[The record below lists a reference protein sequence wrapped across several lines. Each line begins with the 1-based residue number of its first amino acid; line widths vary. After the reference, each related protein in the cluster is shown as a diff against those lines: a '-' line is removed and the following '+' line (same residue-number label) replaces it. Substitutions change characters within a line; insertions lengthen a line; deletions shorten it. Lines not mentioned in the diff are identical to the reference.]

1 MSEVI
6 EGGGR
11 GMGGRSGAVVP
22 PTGRQFELRRGAAR
36 AVVTEVG
43 ATLRCLEV
51 AGQASLDGFGPGEL
65 PGGGNGQVLIPFP
78 NRIGGGRYRFGDQF
92 GVDDQQLPVE
102 EPATGN
108 AMHGLVRWANW
119 QPLSHT
125 GSRLVM
131 GLTLHARKG
140 YPFVLSLRI
149 AYTLLPDGLR
159 VRQTARNLGAAAA
172 PYGAGFHPYLSVG
185 SASIDDDVLRVPAGS
200 FLPVDERL
208 LRIGTA
214 VLDTGYTDLLRDRD
228 GFARVELA
236 APDPGPA
243 GRSRL
248 TMFLDGAFGFL

>member
-1 MSEVI
+1 
-6 EGGGR
+6 
-11 GMGGRSGAVVP
+11 MGGRSGAVVP

-51 AGQASLDGFGPGEL
+51 AGQAFLDGFGPGEL

-172 PYGAGFHPYLSVG
+172 PYGAGFHPYLSIG
-185 SASIDDDVLRVPAGS
+185 SASIDDDVLRVPAASSGRRRWPAPRSTSASRAGS
-200 FLPVDERL
+200 ARRSWTPATPTCCAT
-208 LRIGTA
+208 GTA
-214 VLDTGYTDLLRDRD
+214 SPASSWPPLI
-228 GFARVELA
+228 RVRVRPG
-236 APDPGPA
+236 APA
-243 GRSRL
+243 
-248 TMFLDGAFGFL
+248 